1 MATDLEKLV
10 VQLSADFKA
19 FEKGM
24 ARAQGV
30 SNRQFGAIERRA
42 RQLDTRLNA
51 IGRSAASGLIRPL
64 SGLGAALGTREVAR
78 YADAW
83 TEAGNKIRAAGQIAG
98 VATRSLNGLKDLAN
112 ETRSGFAETA
122 DLYAKLIRSA
132 SGVAKSEEEIAT
144 AVKVVNEAFKAGGA
158 STSEQVN
165 GIMQLS
171 QALGSGLLQG
181 DELRSIRENA
191 PVLAQA
197 IAKEF
202 NTSIA
207 GLKKLGAEGEI
218 TSARI
223 FKAILA
229 AQKDVGAAFAKTNST
244 IEDAITRV
252 NNEFT
257 AYIGNADQS
266 AGATRNLVD
275 ALQFLADN
283 FKGVADVVVQFAT
296 VVIAALTGRALLG
309 MVAGLGNAVVA
320 LGAFLTAL
328 RAGTLAATGFTA
340 ALGPIGL
347 LAGAA
352 AAAIYLFYQATD
364 SAESSTKSFERAMR
378 SNEAAI
384 TNATDA
390 TYAQVDALR
399 KLIAMQLEAA
409 RSAHALAQADF
420 ETALG
425 RKDAFAAVTGGWR
438 FAPFDYALDEA
449 DRRVAATGAA
459 ADKLEEQL
467 GRVDKILAGKPSG
480 YGGGSGAPP
489 TDDKKGGGRRTADD
503 RFFESLQAVRDRTAA
518 LKEEQALLGAS
529 FYEQQRRNVAFDL
542 EREALKQVREEARRK
557 GDRDWQNAQLTP
569 QQVAAI
575 NEVSAAYAK
584 QADELRRAQEAM
596 DLQRDVMKGALSDLR
611 GALAD
616 GKLEWEELAQ
626 IAINA
631 LDKIIDKIEDDLIDA
646 IFQANNAGGG
656 GGFLSGLFGLF
667 GGGFSSGVMAN
678 MGTGTGL
685 WAEGG
690 YTGPGGKH
698 QVAGFVHKGE
708 VVWSQDDIRRAGGL
722 GVVEA
727 MRRGYADGGV
737 VGMSAPVM
745 PRLASGGDTKSAPQ
759 PVVIRVD
766 VTGARGNTE
775 IETMVQRGVQQGLRA
790 YDRALPDRVQQ
801 ISNDPRRR

>member
-19 FEKGM
+19 FERGM

-30 SNRQFGAIERRA
+30 SNRQFNAIERRA
-42 RQLDTRLNA
+42 RLLDSRLGA
-51 IGRSAASGLIRPL
+51 IGKSAARNLIAPI
-64 SGLGAALGTREVAR
+64 SGLGAALGTREIAR
-78 YADAW
+78 YADTW

-98 VATRSLNGLKDLAN
+98 VTTRSLNGIKDLAN

-191 PVLAQA
+191 PILAQA

-202 NTSIA
+202 STTVA
-207 GLKKLGAEGEI
+207 GLKKLGAEGELV
-218 TSARI
+218 SSRI
-223 FKAILA
+223 LKAILG
-229 AQKDVGAAFAKTNST
+229 AQKEVGAAFAQTNST
-244 IEDAITRV
+244 IADAITRV
-252 NNEFT
+252 RNEFT
-257 AYIGNADQS
+257 AYIGNANE
-266 AGATRNLVD
+266 ATGASKQLVE

-352 AAAIYLFYQATD
+352 AAAIFLLYRASD
-364 SAESSTKSFERAMR
+364 SAEGSTKSFERAMR

-399 KLIAMQLEAA
+399 KLIATQLEAA
-409 RSAHALAQADF
+409 KSSAALAQADF

-425 RKDAFAAVTGGWR
+425 RKDAFAAITGGGR

-449 DRRVAATGAA
+449 DKRVTATGVAV
-459 ADKLEEQL
+459 DKLEEQL
-467 GRVDKILAGKPSG
+467 GRVDKILTSKPSG
-480 YGGGSGAPP
+480 YGRGGPAVDSDGSG
-489 TDDKKGGGRRTADD
+489 KRKRADP
-503 RFFESLQAVRDRTAA
+503 FESAMRRVSDRTAEIVAETEAQRKINPLVNDYGYA
-518 LKEEQALLGAS
+518 LEKARVQQELMNAAQKAGKEITPELRKQIEAAAEQYAVATAEAAK
-529 FYEQQRRNVAFDL
+529 FAEQQDKIRQAAEEAQQAARDFAGTLVDGLL
-542 EREALKQVREEARRK
+542 EGKSATEALADALKQ
-557 GDRDWQNAQLTP
+557 
-569 QQVAAI
+569 
-575 NEVSAAYAK
+575 
-584 QADELRRAQEAM
+584 
-596 DLQRDVMKGALSDLR
+596 
-611 GALAD
+611 LASR
-616 GKLEWEELAQ
+616 
-626 IAINA
+626 
-631 LDKIIDKIEDDLIDA
+631 LIS
-646 IFQANNAGGG
+646 
-656 GGFLSGLFGLF
+656 SGLDQLFGMGSGNLSPWGAIGSLLF
-667 GGGFSSGVMAN
+667 GGGSSGGSWASAN
-678 MGTGTGL
+678 AGFASGTANTGGRRGEPIGIVHGQEAVIPL
-685 WAEGG
+685 P
-690 YTGPGGKH
+690 TGGKVPV
-698 QVAGFVHKGE
+698 QIQAPTMPAIQASGAGSSVVVHFNPVIDNRGA
-708 VVWSQDDIRRAGGL
+708 S
-722 GVVEA
+722 VEA
-727 MRRGYADGGV
+727 VTRTQQQLDKLKAQLPSIVTQSVRQAN
-737 VGMSAPVM
+737 
-745 PRLASGGDTKSAPQ
+745 KSN
-759 PVVIRVD
+759 VKF
-766 VTGARGNTE
+766 
-775 IETMVQRGVQQGLRA
+775 
-790 YDRALPDRVQQ
+790 
-801 ISNDPRRR
+801 